1 MIVTI
6 DSDGQ
11 HDPADIPRLVEPILR
26 GEADMVNGSRYING
40 NKKDTTIYRRLG
52 QMVLD
57 AATNIDSGLN
67 VTDSQSG
74 FRAFSS
80 DVKDVFRFGANG
92 LAIES
97 EMLADAAAAGLRI
110 KEVEIGVRYDV
121 NCSTENPVAHG
132 LRVLLKILHDM
143 ELRRPLYYFTAPGIV
158 MAGVG
163 VAMGM
168 EFLRVFY
175 PTFRTF
181 TSSHNNF
188 RILYPAV

>member
-1 MIVTI
+1 VIVTI

-74 FRAFSS
+74 FEHFHP
-80 DVKDVFRFGANG
+80 
-92 LAIES
+92 
-97 EMLADAAAAGLRI
+97 M
-110 KEVEIGVRYDV
+110 
-121 NCSTENPVAHG
+121 
-132 LRVLLKILHDM
+132 
-143 ELRRPLYYFTAPGIV
+143 
-158 MAGVG
+158 
-163 VAMGM
+163 
-168 EFLRVFY
+168 
-175 PTFRTF
+175 
-181 TSSHNNF
+181 
-188 RILYPAV
+188 

>member
-1 MIVTI
+1 MRGQGSGSEDRPWAGDSIIVTI

-26 GEADMVNGSRYING
+26 GEADLVNGSRYLNG
-40 NKKDTTIYRRLG
+40 NKKDTPLYRRLG

-57 AATNIDSGLN
+57 TATNLES
-67 VTDSQSG
+67 
-74 FRAFSS
+74 
-80 DVKDVFRFGANG
+80 G

-121 NCSTENPVAHG
+121 DGSSEHPGGV
-132 LRVLLKILHDM
+132 RVLFNVLADM

-158 MAGVG
+158 MAGAG
-163 VAMGM
+163 VLMGLDFM
-168 EFLRVFY
+168 
-175 PTFRTF
+175 RTF
-181 TSSHNNF
+181 Y
-188 RILYPAV
+188 RGGRLL